1 MFYVLLLTG
10 QLLHTDFYSG
20 IVCDKAWAS
29 SQLSFFL
36 ITMPIV
42 RHSIK
47 FQGINFVLGFWV
59 VVLLLLGVM
68 GQGMN
73 NNKSSIQFK
82 ASQHLSILCTVNK
95 KAQDINVQWCQ
106 ATAPPT
112 ASLPGNVLQFVS
124 VNYVKIN

>member
-1 MFYVLLLTG
+1 MFFCWQVSCYTQNFIVELFVIKPE
-10 QLLHTDFYSG
+10 LHHS
-20 IVCDKAWAS
+20 CH
-29 SQLSFFL
+29 FFL

-95 KAQDINVQWCQ
+95 KAQNINVQWCQ